1 MCNYHR
7 PYTCCIDCKH
17 HVELNEKN
25 WFDNTK
31 HMCYVDVKKRDVV
44 TGVRLNIVRDC
55 YETNGTFDCRPA
67 LVQHELPG
75 DKNELT

>member
-1 MCNYHR
+1 
-7 PYTCCIDCKH
+7 
-17 HVELNEKN
+17 
-25 WFDNTK
+25 
-31 HMCYVDVKKRDVV
+31 MCYVDVKKRDVV